1 MKKLN
6 ILIAL
11 INFLWFIT
19 CIPIIALILFFSIY
33 MFINPEV
40 LNIIKVSG
48 ESIVESNW
56 LLQLLILLTMGLILV
71 CIYAFYLF
79 RETLRY
85 FRRRKP
91 FDDFVINT
99 YSRIGSLLLVLGI
112 LGTISAFIFPL
123 YLESKLTISLGISP
137 YLSTVCLGLF
147 FMVLSETFKI
157 AKKAKQENDL
167 TI

>member
-1 MKKLN
+1 MKRLN

-19 CIPIIALILFFSIY
+19 CIPIIVLVIFFSIY
-33 MFINPEV
+33 MFINTEV
-40 LNIIKVSG
+40 LNIIEVSG
-48 ESIVESNW
+48 KNIIESDW
-56 LLQLLILLTMGLILV
+56 LTHLLVLLTMGLILIY
-71 CIYAFYLF
+71 IYAFYLF

-99 YSRIGSLLLVLGI
+99 YKRMGNLLLISGVFGSVL
-112 LGTISAFIFPL
+112 AFVFSL
-123 YLESKLTISLGISP
+123 SLSSRLTISLGISP
-137 YLSTVCLGLF
+137 YLFVVSLGLF

-157 AKKAKQENDL
+157 AKNAQQENDL